1 MPTLEQW
8 KELREYCSWDY
19 VVQNGV
25 FGALFV
31 SYANGNYIFLSCT
44 GYTLNDTGRFIN
56 TEYNVYCCA

>member
-8 KELREYCSWDY
+8 KELWEYCSWDY

-31 SYANGNYIFLSCT
+31 SYANGNYIFLC
-44 GYTLNDTGRFIN
+44 G
-56 TEYNVYCCA
+56 VYPE